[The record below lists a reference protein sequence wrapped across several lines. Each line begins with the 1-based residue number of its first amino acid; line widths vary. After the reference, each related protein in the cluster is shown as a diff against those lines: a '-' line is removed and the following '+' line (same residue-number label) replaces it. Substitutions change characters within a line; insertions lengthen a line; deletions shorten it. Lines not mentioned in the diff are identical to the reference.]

1 MKAHEMRSLAEDE
14 LAARLVGWEEEF
26 FRARCDKST
35 GQLTNTNMVK
45 VLRRDIA
52 RGKTILNEKQRTAVS
67 DE

>member
-14 LAARLVGWEEEF
+14 LAARLAGWEEEY
-26 FRARCDKST
+26 FRARCDKTT

-52 RGKTILNEKQRTAVS
+52 RSKTILNEKQRTAVS